1 MILNQ
6 DLEWAQVAA
15 IKIEVKIKD
24 EIEYRLVGGAFREN
38 SAEKILLPPGTE
50 LYKFNGYPSLTNL
63 KGEVSGWWQPYQPF
77 RHDPGW
83 LQKVQ
88 TAKRFNVS
96 VREWGRVTSAV
107 QEDWNSLEHLLVIA
121 LSDPIYAWFGGYT
134 SMQRLDSH
142 FPSLRN
148 KNFAGEE
155 RGIGTKLP
163 GGATQF
169 YIPNL
174 LPSHIANWRTESL
187 EKM

>member
-6 DLEWAQVAA
+6 DLEWAQVSAM
-15 IKIEVKIKD
+15 KVDDK
-24 EIEYRLVGGAFREN
+24 LVGGAFLEN
-38 SAEKILLPPGTE
+38 SGEKILLPPGTE

-88 TAKRFNVS
+88 TAKRFSVS

-107 QEDWNSLEHLLVIA
+107 KENWNSLEHLLVIA
-121 LSDPIYAWFGGYT
+121 LSDPVYAWFGSYRE
-134 SMQRLDSH
+134 MERLDAGEV
-142 FPSLRN
+142 SLRN
-148 KNFAGEE
+148 KNFPGEG
-155 RGIGTKLP
+155 RGQGSKLP

-174 LPSHIANWRTESL
+174 QPSHIANWRTESL
-187 EKM
+187 ENM

>member
-1 MILNQ
+1 MILSEH
-6 DLEWAQVAA
+6 LEWAQVSA
-15 IKIEVKIKD
+15 IDIEGN
-24 EIEYRLVGGAFREN
+24 LVGNAFREN
-38 SAEKILLPPGTE
+38 SGEKILLPTGTE

-83 LQKVQ
+83 LQKLQ
-88 TAKRFNVS
+88 TAKHLNVS

-107 QEDWNSLEHLLVIA
+107 KENWNSLEHLLIIS
-121 LSDPIYAWFGGYT
+121 LSAPVYAWFGGY
-134 SMQRLDSH
+134 SKMNRLDAGADSQ
-142 FPSLRN
+142 RN
-148 KNFAGEE
+148 KNFSGEE
-155 RGIGTKLP
+155 RGIGTNLP

-187 EKM
+187 ENM